1 MERVLVSV
9 AMITMVKCSDGN
21 GNACAVNLLKYER
34 EAGAELVFSFSLS
47 VIALVGASL
56 LHPPMELSIVHG
68 LQRGDVIYRS
78 GQIYKMM
85 MIMPPRMS

>member
-9 AMITMVKCSDGN
+9 AMITMVKFSDGN

-56 LHPPMELSIVHG
+56 LHAPAVNSSRPPA
-68 LQRGDVIYRS
+68 R
-78 GQIYKMM
+78 
-85 MIMPPRMS
+85 